1 MHTLDQL
8 AAFVAVF
15 ENGSYSAAGR
25 RLAKDRTTVRELV
38 KAYEDIL
45 GYKLFII
52 EGRQAIATEEANRL
66 YSPATHVIRQNS
78 LLQQLSVAQLD
89 QPLAEL
95 TFGYDGDFPR
105 QLICDLDRLISE
117 HYPHIKTHWL
127 QRGRDTALDS
137 VEDGSLNFAISP
149 ARMRIQPKQKVLYKS
164 LGYVSYNLY
173 TGSKS
178 PLLDKEDFSLLDA
191 QAETQL
197 IAEHTNNAGTVVHA
211 YSVDTKVIGCN
222 MLLLDLL
229 SHFGWAIL
237 PNHVAESSLKL
248 GRIRKLKSSA
258 LANDVHMPFSIYY
271 PFSGDSNELS
281 QQILGWCDELAHRY
295 FSR

>member
-15 ENGSYSAAGR
+15 ECGSYSAAGR
-25 RLAKDRTTVRELV
+25 YLAKDRTTVRELV

-45 GYKLFII
+45 GYKLFTI

-78 LLQQLSVAQLD
+78 LLQQLSVAQLE
-89 QPLAEL
+89 QPFAEL
-95 TFGYDGDFPR
+95 IFGYDGDFPR
-105 QLICDLDRLISE
+105 QFMCDLDRRISE
-117 HYPHIKTHWL
+117 HYPHIRTHWL
-127 QRGRDTALDS
+127 QRDREVALNS

-149 ARMRIQPKQKVLYKS
+149 AKMNIQPQQKVLYKS

-173 TGSKS
+173 VGSQS
-178 PLLDKEDFSLLDA
+178 PLRNKADFSLLDA

-211 YSVDTKVIGCN
+211 YSVDTKVVGCN
-222 MLLLDLL
+222 ALLLDLL
-229 SHFGWAIL
+229 PQFGWAIL
-237 PNHVAESSLKL
+237 PKHVAESSVKL
-248 GRIRKLKSSA
+248 GRICQLKSSA
-258 LANDVHMPFSIYY
+258 LANDVQMPFSIYY

-281 QQILGWCDELAHRY
+281 QHILGWCEELAQRY
-295 FSR
+295 FSD